1 MSGKRKW
8 SRQPPSGGRV
18 HINLSR
24 VPRRQLLRTKEPA
37 ELGPPPKCFHWTEL
51 GDKHYSASRNGVEG
65 KFELGL
71 AEVPLS
77 IMLQFVVVTGNVI
90 LAIDDLTA
98 FIRLR
103 PSFPESYYKRGL
115 LYGELGDKDKAGG
128 DFRKTLELEPSYA
141 PASHALT
148 RLDEMVHPGVGKPE
162 NLPPG
167 SP

>member
-1 MSGKRKW
+1 VVGEPDLAIADYSTA
-8 SRQPPSGGRV
+8 
-18 HINLSR
+18 INLD
-24 VPRRQLLRTKEPA
+24 PN
-37 ELGPPPKCFHWTEL
+37 
-51 GDKHYSASRNGVEG
+51 SAGVYYDR
-65 KFELGL
+65 
-71 AEVPLS
+71 ANAY
-77 IMLQFVVVTGNVI
+77 IVTGNVI